1 MADLAVVTI
10 PMADLRSDSSEL
22 KAEIG
27 QAIERVLR
35 SGQFILGPEVD
46 AFEREVADY
55 LGVGHAVG
63 VGSGTEALL
72 IGLRALGIGP
82 GDEVITTAFSFFAT
96 AEAIIHAGA
105 TPVFVDIRPDS
116 FTIDPDAIEAAVT
129 QKTRAIVPVSLFGN
143 PAAMGRISAI
153 ATRHGLPVLEDGAQ
167 SFGAH
172 YEGDDD
178 GDDPD
183 PELLG
188 RKVGALATATAFSF
202 YPTKN
207 LGAFGDAGLLTT
219 DDEEIARLARL
230 LRNHGEVPGRRY
242 HHAAVGYTSRLDA
255 LQAAVLRVKLPHID
269 RWNSERRRLAK
280 IYEAGLAAS
289 GWIQTPKVTAGHVFH
304 QYSICLPPT
313 DRDPLSEHLAR
324 NGISSRVHYPTS
336 LSAFVGPNG
345 GDETAYPR
353 SFTTSRRILSLPIYP
368 GLRGEEQER
377 IVEMLLAFGES
388 R

>member
-105 TPVFVDIRPDS
+105 TPVLVDIRPDS

-143 PAAMGRISAI
+143 PAAMGRINAV

-178 GDDPD
+178 DPD

-188 RKVGALATATAFSF
+188 RKVGTLATATAFSF
-202 YPTKN
+202 
-207 LGAFGDAGLLTT
+207 
-219 DDEEIARLARL
+219 
-230 LRNHGEVPGRRY
+230 
-242 HHAAVGYTSRLDA
+242 
-255 LQAAVLRVKLPHID
+255 
-269 RWNSERRRLAK
+269 
-280 IYEAGLAAS
+280 
-289 GWIQTPKVTAGHVFH
+289 
-304 QYSICLPPT
+304 
-313 DRDPLSEHLAR
+313 
-324 NGISSRVHYPTS
+324 
-336 LSAFVGPNG
+336 
-345 GDETAYPR
+345 
-353 SFTTSRRILSLPIYP
+353 
-368 GLRGEEQER
+368 
-377 IVEMLLAFGES
+377 
-388 R
+388 